1 MWKKL
6 VGLVVFR
13 EGSLKSDIHLQG
25 LYFLLELVLHALEK
39 RPYL

>member
-6 VGLVVFR
+6 VGLVVFQK
-13 EGSLKSDIHLQG
+13 GSLKSDIHLQG